1 MISVDYTVVI
11 TEIYRRIYTM
21 EHSIA
26 YMAGV
31 VVGILV
37 VAVAMYFFG
46 RHAHTDGARKP
57 KFDERQELVR
67 GRGYKYAFFTLLV
80 YLVVYGMIGYSWFA
94 PLAGAFLGIVIGIAV
109 YAGYTIWH
117 DAYFALNE
125 KRRMYII
132 LFAVITVINGAA
144 GISNILQGR
153 IVENGIITGGGSIN
167 LMCAVLCMVVLVMLL
182 IKEIASHRE
191 EE

>member
-1 MISVDYTVVI
+1 
-11 TEIYRRIYTM
+11 M

-26 YMAGV
+26 YIAGV

-67 GRGYKYAFFTLLV
+67 GRGYKYAFFCLLA
-80 YLVVYGMIGYSWFA
+80 YLVVYGAAGYLVME
-94 PLAGAFLGIVIGIAV
+94 PVAGAFLGIMVGVAV
-109 YAGYTIWH
+109 YAGYTIWN
-117 DAYFALNE
+117 DAYFAMNE
-125 KRRMYII
+125 KRRMYIG
-132 LFAVITVINGAA
+132 LFAVITVINAVA

-182 IKEIASHRE
+182 IKEIASRRE